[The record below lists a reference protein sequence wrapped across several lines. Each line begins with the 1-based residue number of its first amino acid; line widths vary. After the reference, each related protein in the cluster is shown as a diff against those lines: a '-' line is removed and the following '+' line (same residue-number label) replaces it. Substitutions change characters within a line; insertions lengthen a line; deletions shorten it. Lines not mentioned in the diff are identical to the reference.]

1 MYLTKDVDPELYEDW
16 DYPGVSGVKRKHLLN
31 PENSA
36 QNFALRA
43 YIVEPG
49 GHTAFDV
56 HEHEHGVYI
65 LSGKL
70 SVIIG
75 DNELPLQPNDVI
87 HIAAKEPHQ
96 FINRE
101 SEAAKF
107 LCIRD
112 FPNA

>member
-16 DYPGVSGVKRKHLLN
+16 IHPEVLGVKRRYLLN

-36 QNFALRA
+36 KNFALRA

-65 LSGKL
+65 LSGRL

-75 DNELPLQPNDVI
+75 DKELLLQPGDVI

-96 FINRE
+96 FTNNG
-101 SEAAKF
+101 SKAAKF

>member
-1 MYLTKDVDPELYEDW
+1 MFLTKDVDPELYEDW
-16 DYPGVSGVKRKHLLN
+16 DHPEVSGVKRKDLLN

-36 QNFALRA
+36 KNFALRA

-49 GHTAFDV
+49 GHTLFDV

-70 SVIIG
+70 STIIG
-75 DNELPLQPNDVI
+75 EKELLLQPGDVI
-87 HIAAKEPHQ
+87 HIAAREPHQ
-96 FINRE
+96 FINQ
-101 SEAAKF
+101 SSKAAKF

-112 FPNA
+112 YPNA